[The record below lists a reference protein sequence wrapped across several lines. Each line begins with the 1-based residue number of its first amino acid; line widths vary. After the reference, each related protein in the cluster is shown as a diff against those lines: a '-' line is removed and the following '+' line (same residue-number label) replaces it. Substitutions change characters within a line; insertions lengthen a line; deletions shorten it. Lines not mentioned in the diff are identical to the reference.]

1 MRALS
6 PAVSGESVVLPDRTA
21 RLFLAFCFALLA
33 GCGAGGNDPSAEFA
47 QRLET
52 AASAAS
58 STSASA
64 AQSGLP
70 VLLPRAAAAAAPP
83 SGPAPQATPVITND
97 QFFQW
102 AESVYPQFF
111 PAGGQPGELQTYR
124 FRYYPSTDLYLAIQG
139 STRVVVLGR
148 ATGYQLVDLGA
159 YADFAPV
166 VAAAVAP
173 VVSDIQPSRL
183 SYLQTT
189 TFRITGVRLD
199 ANLTVNTRRCTGLAA
214 QPGGSATEQ
223 NITCTITATGTDAVG
238 FELRDVAGNVV
249 ASRSYNV
256 PDPQVTM
263 ATSLGTIVVELN
275 PTVAPVTT
283 DNFLRYVQARFYDNT
298 IFHRVVGGFVAQGGW
313 LTPAPAEQVGR
324 RDPIA
329 LESNRGLSNLR
340 GTIAMART
348 SEPNSATSQFYFNLV
363 DNTTLDYASA
373 ASPGYA
379 VFGRIVQGL
388 SVMDA
393 IGAVPTATR
402 FGLANFP
409 LSNVVVQGAIQTR

>member
-1 MRALS
+1 ML
-6 PAVSGESVVLPDRTA
+6 LDRLA
-21 RLFLAFCFALLA
+21 RPLMIVGFLLLA
-33 GCGAGGNDPSAEFA
+33 ACGGGGGDPVSDFA
-47 QRLET
+47 QRLATSGNGEGG
-52 AASAAS
+52 ANAAS
-58 STSASA
+58 S
-64 AQSGLP
+64 GIP
-70 VLLPRAAAAAAPP
+70 NLLPGPRAMTGAPA
-83 SGPAPQATPVITND
+83 GAPAPSAVPAITTD

-124 FRYYPSTDLYLAIQG
+124 FRYYPSTDLYLAIQA

-159 YADFAPV
+159 YADFVPV
-166 VAAAVAP
+166 VAAAVLP
-173 VVSDIQPSRL
+173 VVAAIQPSRL

-189 TFRITGVRLD
+189 TFRITGTRLD
-199 ANLTVNTRRCTGLAA
+199 TNLTVNSRRCTGLAV

-223 NITCTITATGTDAVG
+223 NISCTITATGTNAVG
-238 FELRDVAGNVV
+238 FELRDAAGNVL
-249 ASRSYNV
+249 ANQSYTV

-263 ATSLGTIVVELN
+263 VTSLGTIVVELN
-275 PTVAPVTT
+275 PTVAPAST

-298 IFHRVVGGFVAQGGW
+298 IFHRVIGGFVVQGGW

-324 RDPIA
+324 RDPIV
-329 LESNRGLSNLR
+329 LESNKGLSNLR

-348 SEPNSATSQFYFNLV
+348 TDANSATSQFYFNLV
-363 DNTTLDYASA
+363 DNPALDYANA
-373 ASPGYA
+373 ANPGYA

-388 SVMDA
+388 NVMDA